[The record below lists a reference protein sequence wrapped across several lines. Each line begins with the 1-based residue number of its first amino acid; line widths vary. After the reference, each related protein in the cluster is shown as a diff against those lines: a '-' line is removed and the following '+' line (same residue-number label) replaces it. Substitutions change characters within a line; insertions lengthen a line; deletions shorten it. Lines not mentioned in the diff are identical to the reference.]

1 MTRPVPPLP
10 RLTRRARLR
19 VFLARIEGCWT
30 GDAIGA
36 ACLFGALWVG
46 LVLADALAG
55 GGL

>member
-1 MTRPVPPLP
+1 
-10 RLTRRARLR
+10 LR
-19 VFLARIEGCWT
+19 VFLARIEGCWI

>member
-19 VFLARIEGCWT
+19 VLLTRIEGCWI